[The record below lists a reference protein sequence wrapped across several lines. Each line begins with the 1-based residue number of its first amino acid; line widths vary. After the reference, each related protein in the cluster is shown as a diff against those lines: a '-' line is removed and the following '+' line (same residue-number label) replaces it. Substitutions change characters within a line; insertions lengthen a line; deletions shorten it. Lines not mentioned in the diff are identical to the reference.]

1 MRRRAAVS
9 SSTLSPRRCSHI
21 AIFLPDLRGGGAERL
36 QLILAEEFLRRGYRV
51 DFVLLRSE
59 GELLE
64 IAPAGARIVGL
75 GARRIREGFVPLVRY
90 LRSERPDVLLAAMWP
105 LTAMAPI
112 AARLSGA
119 KPRLVVSEH
128 SNLTQSA
135 AVRGPSDIANRR
147 LGRWLY
153 GAADAVVA
161 VSQGVKDDLVART
174 GVRPARVRV
183 IHNPA
188 RKPDPAAEGNREL
201 LSWWKARESAII
213 GVGALKPAKDYPTLI
228 RAFARVAERRDAR
241 LLILGEGQLRP
252 DLEQLA
258 ADLGV
263 SDRVRLPGAVLDPY
277 PYMREADLFVL
288 SSAWEGFGNVI
299 VEALAVGTPVVSTD
313 CQSGPA
319 EILENGR
326 YGRLT
331 PVGDPDALA
340 RAIELS
346 LADPADPEPLKAR
359 AAEFSVERAADQYLS
374 LLDPEAR
381 R

>member
-1 MRRRAAVS
+1 
-9 SSTLSPRRCSHI
+9 
-21 AIFLPDLRGGGAERL
+21 LPDLRGGGAERL
-36 QLILAEEFLRRGYRV
+36 HVILAEEFLRRGYRV

-90 LRSERPDVLLAAMWP
+90 LRSETPDVLLAAMWP

-174 GVRPARVRV
+174 GVRPAQVRV

-188 RKPDPAAEGNREL
+188 RKPDPAAEGDREL
-201 LSWWKARESAII
+201 LSWWKAGESAII

-331 PVGDPDALA
+331 PVGDPSALA

-359 AAEFSVERAADQYLS
+359 AAEFSVERAADQYLA

>member
-1 MRRRAAVS
+1 MS
-9 SSTLSPRRCSHI
+9 SSTLSPRPCSHI

-36 QLILAEEFLRRGYRV
+36 HVILAEEFLRRGYRV

-90 LRSERPDVLLAAMWP
+90 LRSETPDVLLAAMWP

-188 RKPDPAAEGNREL
+188 RKPDPAAEGDREL
-201 LSWWKARESAII
+201 LSWWKAGESAII

-228 RAFARVAERRDAR
+228 RAFVRVAERRDAR

-288 SSAWEGFGNVI
+288 SSAWEGFGNVV

>member
-1 MRRRAAVS
+1 MS